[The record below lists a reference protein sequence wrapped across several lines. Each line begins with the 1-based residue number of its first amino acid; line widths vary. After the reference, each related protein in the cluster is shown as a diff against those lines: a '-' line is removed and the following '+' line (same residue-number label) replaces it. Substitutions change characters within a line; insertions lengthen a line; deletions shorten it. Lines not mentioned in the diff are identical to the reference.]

1 MVFKKLFRIFHTFWL
16 GFPVISYFIC
26 WLFGLEA
33 KYFPEGHSRTVLKIE
48 IFYIHIWLRGIF
60 YSLSY
65 TYTWMVK
72 NAKFDFENFV
82 IKPMRGRVSM
92 CIWRMLQICFVVLK
106 QLRVQ
111 SFHNWVY
118 WHLTNILAF
127 HLIILSVWKS
137 FLFLGNFQ
145 FLEYLILKITERCD
159 Y

>member
-1 MVFKKLFRIFHTFWL
+1 MRGPTPYNYRWFSKNCFAFFTHFDLGFLLFHTLYVDFLDLKLNIFPKGIPGLFW
-16 GFPVISYFIC
+16 
-26 WLFGLEA
+26 
-33 KYFPEGHSRTVLKIE
+33 KLKF
-48 IFYIHIWLRGIF
+48 FYIHIWLRGIF

-111 SFHNWVY
+111 SFHNWCIDIWQIY
-118 WHLTNILAF
+118 LLFTWLYFRFENHSSF
-127 HLIILSVWKS
+127 SVIFS
-137 FLFLGNFQ
+137 F
-145 FLEYLILKITERCD
+145 
-159 Y
+159 

>member
-1 MVFKKLFRIFHTFWL
+1 MVFKKLFHIFRIFWL
-16 GFPVISYFIC
+16 GFPVISYLKC

-82 IKPMRGRVSM
+82 IKPMWGRVSM

-111 SFHNWVY
+111 SFHNWCIDIWQIY
-118 WHLTNILAF
+118 LLFTWLYFRFENHSSF
-127 HLIILSVWKS
+127 SVIFS
-137 FLFLGNFQ
+137 F
-145 FLEYLILKITERCD
+145 
-159 Y
+159 